1 VNPTSMKRFSY
12 RHPLLAFLLALGC
25 AAGSA
30 QSPPL
35 PAGITRGA
43 SVEGIHEYR
52 LANGLQVLLVPDD
65 SKPTTTVNVTY
76 HVGSRME
83 NYGESGMA
91 HLLEH
96 LLFKGTPRHP
106 EVWGEFSRRGLR
118 ANGTTWYDRT
128 NYFASFSANDD
139 TLRWYLGWQADAMV
153 NSFIARKD
161 LDTEMTVVRNEME
174 RGENNPSRVLLQQM
188 LASMYWWHNY
198 GKATIG
204 ARADVENVSIER
216 LQSFYRTYYQPDN
229 ATLIVAGRLDA
240 HKTLAW
246 VAEAFG
252 PIAKPTRTLPRTYTL
267 DPAQDGERS
276 VTLRRVGGAPLVYV
290 AHHMSAGPH
299 ADYAAAELLAAILGG
314 TPAGRLHK
322 RVVEPQLAASSLGF
336 ALPLAEPAP
345 MFVGLQ
351 LAPGQDAE
359 KARAALLATVDSLR
373 DEPITGEELER
384 ARAAWLKNWEL
395 GFTDPES
402 VGVQI
407 SNAIARGDWRLY
419 FLQRDQVRQLT
430 LADVQRVANERLVR
444 DNRTVGQYLPIDKPL
459 RAPAPE
465 RTDVAALVKDYKG
478 DPAAAQA
485 EAFDATP
492 ANLDART
499 QSFTL
504 ASGMR
509 VGLIPKGTRGRVVRA
524 RLQMHY
530 GDEKSLMGEET
541 VAALVA
547 GLLDKGAGGLTRQQI
562 SDEFDRLRAQVA
574 FAAADQTVSA
584 TLTTTREHLPA
595 LIQLVGKLLREPA
608 FPAPALE
615 ETRRQWL
622 ARIET
627 QRKEPDGVI
636 VNALQRHGNPYPRGH
651 LRYANTF
658 DESMQDVNAVSVE
671 RLRSFHA
678 RFYSAAHAEFAAVG
692 DIDAAAAKRAL
703 EDAFG
708 AWRQPSAGA
717 LPYVRVP
724 EPLLA
729 PKPERFVL
737 TTPDKQNANLRTAL
751 QLPIADDHA
760 DYPALLLANRMF
772 GLGSASR
779 LWVRVRE
786 RGGLSYD
793 VRSVIDWN
801 DEAPNSLWSVSAIFA
816 PQNQAK
822 VEAAVQE
829 VLAATR
835 DTGFVQAELEQHRVG
850 LLNQRRLQRA
860 QDASV
865 AAQLAQ
871 NLHLKRT
878 FAQSQQVD
886 AAIEKLTLA
895 DVNAAFR
902 KYADPA
908 RWSIAWGGDFKNP

>member
-1 VNPTSMKRFSY
+1 M
-12 RHPLLAFLLALGC
+12 RHLVFALALFFN
-25 AAGSA
+25 AAWA
-30 QSPPL
+30 QPGAAL
-35 PAGITRGA
+35 PAGVTRGA

-52 LANGLQVLLVPDD
+52 LANGLQVLLVPDG

-118 ANGTTWYDRT
+118 ANGTTSYDRT

-174 RGENNPSRVLLQQM
+174 RGENNPSRVLIQQIM
-188 LASMYWWHNY
+188 ASMYWWHNY

-216 LQSFYRTYYQPDN
+216 LQGFYRTYYQPDN
-229 ATLIVAGRLDA
+229 ATLIVAGRFDPA
-240 HKTLAW
+240 RTLAW
-246 VAEAFG
+246 IAEAFG
-252 PIAKPTRTLPRTYTL
+252 PIPKPARTLQPTYTL

-276 VTLRRVGGAPLVYV
+276 VTLRRVGGAPLLYV
-290 AHHMSAGPH
+290 AHHMGAGSHP
-299 ADYAAAELLAAILGG
+299 DFAAADLLASILGDA
-314 TPAGRLHK
+314 PAGRLHK
-322 RVVEPQLAASSLGF
+322 RLVEPQLAASSFGF
-336 ALPLAEPAP
+336 AWSLAEPAP
-345 MFVGLQ
+345 MFLGLQ
-351 LAPGQDAE
+351 LAPGQDVD
-359 KARAALLATVDSLR
+359 KARAALLGVLDAVH
-373 DEPITGEELER
+373 DEPITAEELER

-419 FLQRDQVRQLT
+419 FLQRDQVRKLT
-430 LADVQRVANERLVR
+430 LADVQRVANERLLR
-444 DNRTVGQYLPIDKPL
+444 ANRTVGLYLPTDKPQ
-459 RAPAPE
+459 RAPAPA

-499 QSFTL
+499 QTFTL

-509 VGLIPKGTRGRVVRA
+509 VGLIPKGTRGRVVQA
-524 RLQMHY
+524 SLRLHY

-541 VAALVA
+541 VASFV
-547 GLLDKGAGGLTRQQI
+547 GSLLDKGGAGLTRQQI
-562 SDEFDRLRAQVA
+562 SDEFDRLRAQVVFGA
-574 FAAADQTVSA
+574 HEQTLTAA
-584 TLTTTREHLPA
+584 LTTTREHLPS
-595 LIQLVGKLLREPA
+595 LIQLVGRLMREPA

-636 VNALQRHGNPYPRGH
+636 TNALRRHGNPYPRGH
-651 LRYANTF
+651 LRYASTF
-658 DESMQDVNAVSVE
+658 EEMVQDVNAVDVE
-671 RLRSFHA
+671 RLRHFHA
-678 RFYSAAHAEFAAVG
+678 RFYSAAVSEFAAVG
-692 DIDAAAAKRAL
+692 DMDAAAVRRAL
-703 EDAFG
+703 ESAFG
-708 AWRQPSAGA
+708 NWRQPSAGA
-717 LPYVRVP
+717 VPYARVP
-724 EPLLA
+724 EPVLA

-737 TTPDKQNANLRTAL
+737 LTPDKQNANLRTAL
-751 QLPIADDHA
+751 QLPISDEHA

-772 GLGSASR
+772 GLGTASR
-779 LWVRVRE
+779 LWLRVRE

-793 VRSVIDWN
+793 VRSVILWN
-801 DEAPNSLWSVSAIFA
+801 DQAPNSLWTVSAIFA
-816 PQNQAK
+816 PQNRAQ
-822 VEAAVQE
+822 VEAALQE
-829 VLAATR
+829 VMASTR
-835 DTGFVQAELEQHRVG
+835 DGGFTQAELEQNRVG
-850 LLNQRRLQRA
+850 LLGQRRLQRA
-860 QDASV
+860 QDAAV
-865 AAQLAQ
+865 AGQLAQ

-878 FAQSQQVD
+878 FALSQRVD
-886 AAIEKLTLA
+886 AALERLTLA
-895 DVNAAFR
+895 DVNGAYR
-902 KYADPA
+902 KYVDAT
-908 RWSIAWGGDFKNP
+908 RWSIAWGGDFKGP

>member
-1 VNPTSMKRFSY
+1 MP
-12 RHPLLAFLLALGC
+12 RHLLFALAVVC
-25 AAGSA
+25 SA
-30 QSPPL
+30 TFAQQTPL
-35 PAGITRGA
+35 PAGLARGA

-96 LLFKGTPRHP
+96 LLFKGTPKHP
-106 EVWGEFSRRGLR
+106 EVWSEFSKRGLR

-174 RGENNPSRVLLQQM
+174 RGENNPSRVLLQQT

-204 ARADVENVSIER
+204 ARTDVENVSIER
-216 LQSFYRTYYQPDN
+216 LQAFYRTYYQPDN
-229 ATLIVAGRLDA
+229 ATLIVAGRFDMQ
-240 HKTLAW
+240 KTLAW

-252 PIAKPTRTLPRTYTL
+252 PTPKPARPLPSTYTL

-276 VTLRRVGGAPLVYV
+276 VTLRRVGGAPMVYV
-290 AHHMSAGPH
+290 GYHMSAGSHP
-299 ADYAAAELLAAILGG
+299 DFAAAELLASILGDA
-314 TPAGRLHK
+314 PAGRLHK
-322 RVVEPQLAASSLGF
+322 RAVETQLAASSQGF

-351 LAPGQDAE
+351 LAPGQDIE
-359 KARAALLATVDSLR
+359 KARAALLLTVDSLR
-373 DEPITGEELER
+373 DEPITREELER
-384 ARAAWLKNWEL
+384 ARTAWLKNWEL
-395 GFTDPES
+395 GFTDPEAI
-402 VGVQI
+402 GVQI
-407 SNAIARGDWRLY
+407 STAIARGDWRLY
-419 FLQRDQVRQLT
+419 FLQRDQVRKLT
-430 LADVQRVANERLVR
+430 LADVQRVANQRLVR
-444 DNRTVGQYLPIDKPL
+444 DNRTVGIYLPTDTPQ
-459 RAPAPE
+459 RAPAPA

-499 QSFTL
+499 QTFTL
-504 ASGMR
+504 ASGLR
-509 VGLIPKGTRGRVVRA
+509 AGLIAKGTRGRVVQA
-524 RLQMHY
+524 RLRLHY

-541 VAALVA
+541 VAAFVA
-547 GLLDKGAGGLTRQQI
+547 SLIDKGGAGLTRQQI

-574 FAAADQTVSA
+574 FSADGQTLHA
-584 TLTTTREHLPA
+584 TLTTTRDHLPA
-595 LIQLVGKLLREPA
+595 LIELVGRLLREPA

-636 VNALQRHGNPYPRGH
+636 RNALLRHGNPHPRGH
-651 LRYANTF
+651 LRYASTF
-658 DESMQDVNAVSVE
+658 DEAAQDVNAVSVD

-678 RFYSAAHAEFAAVG
+678 RFYSAAAAEFAAVG
-692 DIDAAAAKRAL
+692 DLDGAGVKRAL
-703 EDAFG
+703 EAAFG
-708 AWRQPSAGA
+708 GWRQPRAGP
-717 LPYVRVP
+717 LPYARVP
-724 EPLLA
+724 EPLLQ

-737 TTPDKQNANLRTAL
+737 ITPDKQNANLRTAL
-751 QLPIADDHA
+751 QLPISDDHPE
-760 DYPALLLANRMF
+760 YPALLLANRMF

-801 DEAPNSLWSVSAIFA
+801 DEAPNSLWTVSAIFA
-816 PQNQAK
+816 PQNRGQ

-829 VLAATR
+829 VMASTR
-835 DTGFVQAELEQHRVG
+835 EAGFTQAELEQHRVG

-860 QDASV
+860 QDATV

-871 NLHLKRT
+871 NLHLKRS
-878 FAQSQQVD
+878 FALAQRVD
-886 AAIEKLTLA
+886 TALERLTLA
-895 DVNAAFR
+895 DVNAAYR
-902 KYADPA
+902 KYIDPA
-908 RWSIAWGGDFKNP
+908 RWSIAWGGDFKGP

>member
-1 VNPTSMKRFSY
+1 MMRYLFAV
-12 RHPLLAFLLALGC
+12 LLALCGA
-25 AAGSA
+25 AAGA

-83 NYGESGMA
+83 NYGESGVA

-96 LLFKGTPRHP
+96 LLFKGTPKHP
-106 EVWGEFSRRGLR
+106 EVWSEFSRRGLR

-216 LQSFYRTYYQPDN
+216 LQAFYRTYYQPDN
-229 ATLIVAGRLDA
+229 ATLIVAGHFDTP
-240 HKTLAW
+240 KTLAW

-252 PIAKPTRTLPRTYTL
+252 PIAKPARTLPRTYTL

-290 AHHMSAGPH
+290 AHHMSAGAH
-299 ADYAAAELLAAILGG
+299 ADYAAAELLAAILGDA
-314 TPAGRLHK
+314 PAGRLHK
-322 RVVEPQLAASSLGF
+322 RLVERQLAASSLSF

-345 MFVGLQ
+345 MVLGLQ
-351 LAPGQDAE
+351 LAPGQDVD
-359 KARAALLATVDSLR
+359 KARAAMLAMLDSLR
-373 DEPITGEELER
+373 DEPITAEELER
-384 ARAAWLKNWEL
+384 ARSAWLKNWEL

-444 DNRTVGQYLPIDKPL
+444 DNRTVGLYLPTEKPL
-459 RAPAPE
+459 RAPAPA
-465 RTDVAALVKDYKG
+465 RADVAALVKDYKG

-499 QSFTL
+499 QTFTL

-524 RLQMHY
+524 RLHLHY
-530 GDEKSLMGEET
+530 GDEKSLMGEQT
-541 VAALVA
+541 VASFVA
-547 GLLDKGAGGLTRQQI
+547 SLLDKGGGGLTRQQI
-562 SDEFDRLRAQVA
+562 SDELDRLRAQVS
-574 FAAADQTVSA
+574 FTVSEQTLSA

-608 FPAPALE
+608 FAAPALE

-636 VNALQRHGNPYPRGH
+636 GNALQRHGNPYPRGH

-658 DESMQDVNAVSVE
+658 DETVQDANAVSVE
-671 RLRSFHA
+671 RLRNFHA

-703 EDAFG
+703 EAAFG
-708 AWRQPSAGA
+708 AWRQPSAGP
-717 LPYVRVP
+717 LPYARVLQ
-724 EPLLA
+724 PLLA

-737 TTPDKQNANLRTAL
+737 ITPDKQNANLRTAL

-772 GLGSASR
+772 GLGTASR

-816 PQNQAK
+816 PQNQGK

-829 VLAATR
+829 EIARTR
-835 DTGFVQAELEQHRVG
+835 DAGFTVSELEQHRVG

-871 NLHLKRT
+871 NLRLKRT

-886 AAIEKLTLA
+886 AALEKLTLA

-908 RWSIAWGGDFKNP
+908 RWSIAWGGDFKAP

>member
-1 VNPTSMKRFSY
+1 MRHLLFALLVFCHAAFAQPAPT
-12 RHPLLAFLLALGC
+12 P
-25 AAGSA
+25 
-30 QSPPL
+30 
-35 PAGITRGA
+35 PAGVTRGA

-96 LLFKGTPRHP
+96 LLFKGTPKHP

-118 ANGTTWYDRT
+118 ANGTTSYDRT

-188 LASMYWWHNY
+188 MATMYWWHNY

-216 LQSFYRTYYQPDN
+216 LQAFYRRYYQPDN
-229 ATLIVAGRLDA
+229 ATLIVAGRFDA
-240 HKTLAW
+240 AKTLGW

-252 PIAKPTRTLPRTYTL
+252 PIPKPVRVLQPTYTL
-267 DPAQDGERS
+267 DPAQDGERA

-290 AHHMSAGPH
+290 AYHMSAGSS
-299 ADYAAAELLAAILGG
+299 ADFAAAELLASILGDA
-314 TPAGRLHK
+314 PAGRLHK
-322 RVVEPQLAASSLGF
+322 RLVEPQLAASSFGF
-336 ALPLAEPAP
+336 AWSLAEPAP
-345 MFVGLQ
+345 MFLGLQ
-351 LAPGQDAE
+351 LAPGQDAD
-359 KARAALLATVDSLR
+359 KARAALLATLDALR
-373 DEPITGEELER
+373 DEPVTAEELER
-384 ARAAWLKNWEL
+384 ARASWLKGWEL
-395 GFTDPES
+395 GFTDPEAI
-402 VGVQI
+402 GVQI

-419 FLQRDQVRQLT
+419 FLQRDQVRKLT

-444 DNRTVGQYLPIDKPL
+444 DNRTVGLYLPTERPL
-459 RAPAPE
+459 RAPAPA
-465 RTDVAALVKDYKG
+465 RTDVAALLKDYKG

-499 QSFTL
+499 QTFTL
-504 ASGMR
+504 ASGLR
-509 VGLIPKGTRGRVVRA
+509 VGLIPKGTRGRVVQA
-524 RLQMHY
+524 RLRLHY
-530 GDEKSLMGEET
+530 GDEKTLMGEET
-541 VAALVA
+541 VASFVA
-547 GLLDKGAGGLTRQQI
+547 ALLDKGGAGLSRQQI
-562 SDEFDRLRAQVA
+562 SDEFDRLRAQVSFSA
-574 FAAADQTVSA
+574 DEQTLTAA
-584 TLTTTREHLPA
+584 LTTTREHLPA
-595 LIQLVGKLLREPA
+595 LIQLVGRLLREPA

-622 ARIET
+622 TRIET

-636 VNALQRHGNPYPRGH
+636 TNALRRHGNPYPRGH
-651 LRYANTF
+651 LRYASTF
-658 DESMQDVNAVSVE
+658 DEAVQDVTAVSVE

-678 RFYSAAHAEFAAVG
+678 RFYSAAVAEFAAVG
-692 DIDAAAAKRAL
+692 DLDAAAARRAL
-703 EDAFG
+703 EAAF
-708 AWRQPSAGA
+708 ADWRQPSAGPM
-717 LPYVRVP
+717 PYARVP

-737 TTPDKQNANLRTAL
+737 LTPDKQNANLRTAL
-751 QLPIADDHA
+751 QLPINDDHA

-772 GLGSASR
+772 GLGTASR

-816 PQNQAK
+816 PQNRAQ

-829 VLAATR
+829 VMTATR
-835 DTGFVQAELEQHRVG
+835 ESGFDAPELEQNRLG
-850 LLNQRRLQRA
+850 LLNQRRLARA
-860 QDASV
+860 QDAAV
-865 AAQLAQ
+865 AGQLAQ

-878 FAQSQQVD
+878 FALSQRVD
-886 AAIEKLTLA
+886 AALERLTLA

-902 KYADPA
+902 KYIDPA
-908 RWSIAWGGDFKNP
+908 RWSVAWGGDFKAP

>member
-1 VNPTSMKRFSY
+1 MP
-12 RHPLLAFLLALGC
+12 RHLLIAFVLC
-25 AAGSA
+25 CSAAFA
-30 QSPPL
+30 QQTAPL
-35 PAGITRGA
+35 PVGVSRGA
-43 SVEGIHEYR
+43 SVEGIQEYR

-96 LLFKGTPRHP
+96 LLFKGTPKNP

-118 ANGTTWYDRT
+118 ANGTTSYDRT

-174 RGENNPSRVLLQQM
+174 RGENNPSRVLIQQM
-188 LASMYWWHNY
+188 MASMYWWHNY

-204 ARADVENVSIER
+204 ARADIENVNIER
-216 LQSFYRTYYQPDN
+216 LQAFYRNYYQPDN
-229 ATLIVAGRLDA
+229 ATLIVAGRFDPT
-240 HKTLAW
+240 HTLAW
-246 VAEAFG
+246 VSEAFG
-252 PIAKPTRTLPRTYTL
+252 PIAKPARTLQPTYTL
-267 DPAQDGERS
+267 DPSQDGERS

-290 AHHMSAGPH
+290 AHHAGAGSQ
-299 ADYAAAELLAAILGG
+299 ADFAAAELLASILGDA
-314 TPAGRLHK
+314 PAGRLHK
-322 RVVEPQLAASSLGF
+322 RLVEPQLAASSFGF
-336 ALPLAEPAP
+336 AWSLAEPAP
-345 MFVGLQ
+345 MFLGLQ
-351 LAPGQDAE
+351 LAPGQDVD
-359 KARAALLATVDSLR
+359 KAGAALLATLDALR
-373 DEPITGEELER
+373 NEPITSEELER
-384 ARAAWLKNWEL
+384 ARAAWLKSWEL
-395 GFTDPES
+395 GFTDPETI
-402 VGVQI
+402 GVQI

-419 FLQRDQVRQLT
+419 FLQRDQVRKLT
-430 LADVQRVANERLVR
+430 LADVQRVADERLVR
-444 DNRTVGQYLPIDKPL
+444 DNRTVGLYLPTDKPQ
-459 RAPAPE
+459 RAPAPV
-465 RTDVAALVKDYKG
+465 RSDVAALVKDYKG
-478 DPAAAQA
+478 DPAVTQA

-499 QSFTL
+499 QTFSL
-504 ASGMR
+504 PSGMR
-509 VGLIPKGTRGRVVRA
+509 VGLIPKGARGRVVQA
-524 RLQMHY
+524 RMQMHY

-541 VAALVA
+541 VAAFA
-547 GLLDKGAGGLTRQQI
+547 ASLLDKGGGGLSRQQI
-562 SDEFDRLRAQVA
+562 QDEFDRLRAQVA
-574 FAAADQTVSA
+574 FSAHDQTLTAS
-584 TLTTTREHLPA
+584 LTTTRDNLPA
-595 LIQLVGKLLREPA
+595 LIALVGKLMREPA
-608 FPAPALE
+608 FAAPALE

-622 ARIET
+622 TRIET

-636 VNALQRHGNPYPRGH
+636 TNALQRHGNPYPRGH
-651 LRYANTF
+651 LRYASTF
-658 DESMQDVNAVSVE
+658 DEAEQDVNAVSIE

-678 RFYSAAHAEFAAVG
+678 RFYSAAVSELAAVG
-692 DIDAAAAKRAL
+692 DQDAAAVKRAL
-703 EDAFG
+703 EAAFG
-708 AWRQPSAGA
+708 SWRQPQAG
-717 LPYVRVP
+717 PMPHVRVP
-724 EPLLA
+724 EPVLA

-737 TTPDKQNANLRTAL
+737 LTPDKQNANLRTAL
-751 QLPIADDHA
+751 QLPITDDHP

-772 GLGSASR
+772 GLGTASR
-779 LWVRVRE
+779 LWLRVRE

-816 PQNQAK
+816 PQNRAL

-829 VLAATR
+829 EIARTR
-835 DTGFVQAELEQHRVG
+835 DSGYTAAELDQNRVG
-850 LLNQRRLQRA
+850 LLGLRRLQRA

-878 FAQSQQVD
+878 FALSQRVD

-895 DVNAAFR
+895 EVNAAFR

-908 RWSIAWGGDFKNP
+908 RWSIAWGGDFKGP

>member
-1 VNPTSMKRFSY
+1 M
-12 RHPLLAFLLALGC
+12 RHLLLALALFC
-25 AAGSA
+25 SAAFAQQSA
-30 QSPPL
+30 PL
-35 PAGITRGA
+35 PAGMTRGA

-96 LLFKGTPRHP
+96 LLFKGTPTTP

-118 ANGTTWYDRT
+118 ANGTTSFDRT
-128 NYFASFSANDD
+128 NYFASFSANDE

-174 RGENNPSRVLLQQM
+174 RGENNPSRVLIQQTM
-188 LASMYWWHNY
+188 ASMYWWHNY

-216 LQSFYRTYYQPDN
+216 LQAFYRRYYQPDN
-229 ATLIVAGRLDA
+229 ATLIVAGRFEPG
-240 HKTLAW
+240 KVLAW

-252 PIAKPTRTLPRTYTL
+252 PIPRPARTLPPTYTL

-276 VTLRRVGGAPLVYV
+276 VTLRRVGGTPLVIV
-290 AHHMSAGPH
+290 AHHVSAGAH
-299 ADYAAAELLAAILGG
+299 ADFAAAELLGSILGDA
-314 TPAGRLHK
+314 PAGRLHK
-322 RVVEPQLAASSLGF
+322 RVVEQQLASSSFGF
-336 ALPLAEPAP
+336 AWSLAEPAP
-345 MFVGLQ
+345 LFVGLQ
-351 LAPGQDAE
+351 LAPGQDVD
-359 KARAALLATVDSLR
+359 KARAALLATLDGLP
-373 DEPITGEELER
+373 DEPITAEELER
-384 ARAAWLKNWEL
+384 ARAAWLKRWEL
-395 GFTDPES
+395 GFTDPEAI
-402 VGVQI
+402 GVQI

-419 FLQRDQVRQLT
+419 FLQRDQVRTLT
-430 LADVQRVANERLVR
+430 LADVQRVARERLLR
-444 DNRTVGQYLPIDKPL
+444 ANRTVGLYLPTEAPQ
-459 RAPAPE
+459 RAPVPA
-465 RTDVAALVKDYKG
+465 RADVAALVKDYKG

-504 ASGMR
+504 PSGLR
-509 VGLIPKGTRGRVVRA
+509 VGLIPKGTRGRVVQA

-541 VAALVA
+541 VAAFVA
-547 GLLDKGAGGLTRQQI
+547 GLLDKGGAGLTRQQI

-574 FAAADQTVSA
+574 FTASDQTLTA
-584 TLTTTREHLPA
+584 TLTTTRDHLPA
-595 LIQLVGKLLREPA
+595 LIQLVGRLLREPA
-608 FPAPALE
+608 FPATALE

-622 ARIET
+622 GSIET
-627 QRKEPDGVI
+627 QRKDPDGVI
-636 VNALQRHGNPYPRGH
+636 TNALQRHGNPYPRGH
-651 LRYANTF
+651 LRHASTF
-658 DESMQDVNAVSVE
+658 DEAEQDVNAVSAE
-671 RLRSFHA
+671 RLRRFHA
-678 RFYSAAHAEFAAVG
+678 RFYSAASAEFAAVG
-692 DIDAAAAKRAL
+692 DIDVAAVRRAL
-703 EDAFG
+703 DAAFG
-708 AWRQPSAGA
+708 NWRQPAAGV

-724 EPLLA
+724 EPLLTT
-729 PKPERFVL
+729 KPERFVL
-737 TTPDKQNANLRTAL
+737 LTPDKQNANLRTAL

-772 GLGSASR
+772 GLGTASR
-779 LWVRVRE
+779 LWLRVRE

-816 PQNQAK
+816 PGNRAQ
-822 VEAAVQE
+822 VEAAVHE
-829 VLAATR
+829 VVSATR
-835 DTGFVQAELEQHRVG
+835 DGGFTPAELEQNRVG
-850 LLNQRRLQRA
+850 LLGLRRLQRA
-860 QDASV
+860 QDSSV
-865 AAQLAQ
+865 AAQLAR

-878 FAQSQQVD
+878 FAQSQRVD
-886 AAIEKLTLA
+886 TAIEKLTLA

-902 KYADPA
+902 KYADAA
-908 RWSIAWGGDFKNP
+908 RWSIAWGGDFKGP

>member
-1 VNPTSMKRFSY
+1 M
-12 RHPLLAFLLALGC
+12 RHLLFVLALFC
-25 AAGSA
+25 HAAFAQQSA
-30 QSPPL
+30 PL
-35 PAGITRGA
+35 PAGVTRGA
-43 SVEGIHEYR
+43 SVEGIHEFR
-52 LANGLQVLLVPDD
+52 LANGLQVLLVPDE

-96 LLFKGTPRHP
+96 LLFKGTPKNP

-118 ANGTTWYDRT
+118 ANGTTSFDRT

-188 LASMYWWHNY
+188 MASMYWWHNY

-216 LQSFYRTYYQPDN
+216 LQAFYRAYYQPDN
-229 ATLIVAGRLDA
+229 ATLTVAGRFDPAKALG
-240 HKTLAW
+240 W

-252 PIAKPTRTLPRTYTL
+252 PIAKPTRVLQPTYTL

-290 AHHMSAGPH
+290 AHHVGAGSH
-299 ADYAAAELLAAILGG
+299 ADFAAAELLAAILGDA
-314 TPAGRLHK
+314 PAGRLHK
-322 RVVEPQLAASSLGF
+322 RIVEPQLAASSFGF
-336 ALPLAEPAP
+336 AWSLAEPAP
-345 MFVGLQ
+345 MFLGLQ
-351 LAPGQDAE
+351 LAPGQDVD
-359 KARAALLATVDSLR
+359 KARTALLATLDALR
-373 DEPITGEELER
+373 SEPITSEELER
-384 ARAAWLKNWEL
+384 ARASWLKNWEL
-395 GFTDPES
+395 GFTDPEAI
-402 VGVQI
+402 GVQI
-407 SNAIARGDWRLY
+407 SNAIERGDWRLY

-430 LADVQRVANERLVR
+430 LADVQRVANERLLR
-444 DNRTVGQYLPIDKPL
+444 DNRTVGLYLPADKPL
-459 RAPAPE
+459 RAPAPA

-478 DPAAAQA
+478 DPAATQA

-499 QSFTL
+499 QTFVL
-504 ASGMR
+504 PSGMR
-509 VGLIPKGTRGRVVRA
+509 VGLIPKGTRGRVVQV
-524 RLQMHY
+524 RLQLHF

-541 VAALVA
+541 VAAFVA
-547 GLLDKGAGGLTRQQI
+547 SLLDKGGGGLSRQQI
-562 SDEFDRLRAQVA
+562 SDEFDRLRAQVSFSA
-574 FAAADQTVSA
+574 QDQALSA
-584 TLTTTREHLPA
+584 TITTTRDNLPP
-595 LIQLVGKLLREPA
+595 LITLLGRLLREPA
-608 FPAPALE
+608 FAAPALE

-622 ARIET
+622 TRIET

-636 VNALQRHGNPYPRGH
+636 TNALQRHGNPYPRGH
-651 LRYANTF
+651 LRYASTF
-658 DESMQDVNAVSVE
+658 DEAEQDVKGVNVE
-671 RLRSFHA
+671 RLRAFHA
-678 RFYSAAHAEFAAVG
+678 RFYSAAVAEFAAVG
-692 DIDAAAAKRAL
+692 DMDAAAVKRAL
-703 EDAFG
+703 EAAFG
-708 AWRQPSAGA
+708 SWRQPQGGPM
-717 LPYVRVP
+717 PYARVP
-724 EPLLA
+724 EPLLQ

-737 TTPDKQNANLRTAL
+737 LTPDKQNANLRTAL
-751 QLPIADDHA
+751 QLPIHDDHA

-772 GLGSASR
+772 GLGTASR
-779 LWVRVRE
+779 LWLRVRE

-816 PQNQAK
+816 PGNRTQ

-829 VLAATR
+829 VVSGTR
-835 DTGFVQAELEQHRVG
+835 DAGFTQAELDQNRVG
-850 LLNQRRLQRA
+850 LLGLRRLQRA
-860 QDASV
+860 QDAAV
-865 AAQLAQ
+865 AGQLAQ

-878 FAQSQQVD
+878 FALSQRVD

-902 KYADPA
+902 KYADPS
-908 RWSIAWGGDFKNP
+908 RWSIAWGGDFKGP